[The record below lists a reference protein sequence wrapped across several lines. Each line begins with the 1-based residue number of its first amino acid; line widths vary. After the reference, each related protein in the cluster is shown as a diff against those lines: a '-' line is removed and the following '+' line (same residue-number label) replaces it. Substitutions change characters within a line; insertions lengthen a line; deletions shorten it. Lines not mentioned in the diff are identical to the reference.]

1 MNDSIVITAISQ
13 IYPDD
18 NQNNNLMDYYL
29 KDSTTYNMQA
39 LEKVLGKRFV
49 KKRDKSTN
57 SVIVAAGE
65 IISKFEDID
74 LKNMGI
80 ILGNTLGGWSY
91 VEEQLAT
98 LYLKKDMTVINPY
111 VATAWFPTAS
121 QGELSIFNG
130 ILGYSK
136 TFCGGELSSGFA
148 LKHAYDSIMSGKI
161 TTAIVGGVEAP
172 NTQLIHNIFAEEH
185 DLVDGC
191 ILFSLEKITTRTE
204 DIKLRR
210 ALIEIEEIVVGR
222 SLEKLI
228 NKISNTTYL
237 YTDVVSVTNKLEAKE
252 VSIETFQVNNKLFS
266 LKVPKIILNLY
277 DKFKNKSQKVTVLT
291 QDDGQYLL
299 MNLKIL

>member
-1 MNDSIVITAISQ
+1 M
-13 IYPDD
+13 
-18 NQNNNLMDYYL
+18 
-29 KDSTTYNMQA
+29 
-39 LEKVLGKRFV
+39 
-49 KKRDKSTN
+49 
-57 SVIVAAGE
+57 
-65 IISKFEDID
+65 
-74 LKNMGI
+74 
-80 ILGNTLGGWSY
+80 
-91 VEEQLAT
+91 
-98 LYLKKDMTVINPY
+98 
-111 VATAWFPTAS
+111 
-121 QGELSIFNG
+121 
-130 ILGYSK
+130 
-136 TFCGGELSSGFA
+136 
-148 LKHAYDSIMSGKI
+148 
-161 TTAIVGGVEAP
+161 
-172 NTQLIHNIFAEEH
+172 
-185 DLVDGC
+185 
-191 ILFSLEKITTRTE
+191 EKITTRTE

>member
-121 QGELSIFNG
+121 QGELSIFLTLKRTFS
-130 ILGYSK
+130 IL
-136 TFCGGELSSGFA
+136 LSFLG
-148 LKHAYDSIMSGKI
+148 
-161 TTAIVGGVEAP
+161 
-172 NTQLIHNIFAEEH
+172 
-185 DLVDGC
+185 
-191 ILFSLEKITTRTE
+191 
-204 DIKLRR
+204 
-210 ALIEIEEIVVGR
+210 
-222 SLEKLI
+222 
-228 NKISNTTYL
+228 
-237 YTDVVSVTNKLEAKE
+237 
-252 VSIETFQVNNKLFS
+252 
-266 LKVPKIILNLY
+266 
-277 DKFKNKSQKVTVLT
+277 
-291 QDDGQYLL
+291 
-299 MNLKIL
+299 

>member
-18 NQNNNLMDYYL
+18 NQNNNSMDYYL
-29 KDSTTYNMQA
+29 KDSKIYNEKT

-57 SVIVAAGE
+57 SVIVAARE
-65 IISKFEDID
+65 ILSKFENVDF
-74 LKNMGI
+74 NNTGI
-80 ILGNTLGGWSY
+80 ILGNALGGWSY

-98 LYLKKDMTVINPY
+98 LYQKKDMTVINPY

-121 QGELSIFNG
+121 QGELSILNN

-136 TFCGGELSSGFA
+136 TFCGGELSTAFA
-148 LKHAYDSIMSGKI
+148 LKHAYDSIISGKI
-161 TTAIVGGVEAP
+161 SKAIVGGVEAP
-172 NTQLIHNIFAEEH
+172 NTQLIHSVFAEDH

-191 ILFSLEKITTRTE
+191 ILFSLEKINKTE
-204 DIKLRR
+204 NIQLRR
-210 ALIEIEEIVVGR
+210 ALIEIEEVVIGG
-222 SLEKLI
+222 SLEKI
-228 NKISNTTYL
+228 VSKISENTYL
-237 YTDVVSVTNKLEAKE
+237 YTDVEELTNKFELKE
-252 VSIETFQVNNKLFS
+252 ILTETFQVNDKLFA

-277 DKFKNKSQKVTVLT
+277 DKFKNKSQKVTILT
-291 QDDGQYLL
+291 QDEGQYLL

>member
-1 MNDSIVITAISQ
+1 
-13 IYPDD
+13 
-18 NQNNNLMDYYL
+18 
-29 KDSTTYNMQA
+29 
-39 LEKVLGKRFV
+39 
-49 KKRDKSTN
+49 
-57 SVIVAAGE
+57 
-65 IISKFEDID
+65 
-74 LKNMGI
+74 
-80 ILGNTLGGWSY
+80 
-91 VEEQLAT
+91 
-98 LYLKKDMTVINPY
+98 
-111 VATAWFPTAS
+111 
-121 QGELSIFNG
+121 
-130 ILGYSK
+130 
-136 TFCGGELSSGFA
+136 
-148 LKHAYDSIMSGKI
+148 MSGKI
-161 TTAIVGGVEAP
+161 TKAIVGGVEAP